1 MFLNCLPRMQIKY
14 MQVTYFRNKI
24 DDSTRIETHTDFTL
38 TSIRKKNYIS
48 NTNNRP
54 ILRVGE

>member
-1 MFLNCLPRMQIKY
+1 